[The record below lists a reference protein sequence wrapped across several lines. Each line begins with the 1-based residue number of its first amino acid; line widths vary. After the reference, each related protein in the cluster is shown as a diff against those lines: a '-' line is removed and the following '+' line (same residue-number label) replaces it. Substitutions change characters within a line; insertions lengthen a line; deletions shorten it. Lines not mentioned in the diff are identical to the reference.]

1 MTKEEMTKETMKI
14 GLSRTLKQLQ
24 LAEKELRRLGVDEYE
39 VLKIRTEIS
48 ALIRKAALLLS
59 KQI

>member
-1 MTKEEMTKETMKI
+1 MTKEEMTKETLKI

-48 ALIRKAALLLS
+48 ALIRKTALLLS

>member
-1 MTKEEMTKETMKI
+1 MTKEEMTKETLKI